1 MAKGR
6 KTGGKDWKA
15 GESGNPNGSSGL
27 PQDVRHARQLT
38 QVHLERLLNQ
48 HIYSTSGELAATIA
62 APEAVALDKLVAS
75 IILTGIE
82 RADQARLE
90 FVLCRL
96 IGRVQERIEVST
108 PTPFVLKRRNG
119 EEIIMGVS
127 DGVETKEPE
136 K

>member
-1 MAKGR
+1 M
-6 KTGGKDWKA
+6 
-15 GESGNPNGSSGL
+15 
-27 PQDVRHARQLT
+27 
-38 QVHLERLLNQ
+38 
-48 HIYSTSGELAATIA
+48 
-62 APEAVALDKLVAS
+62 ALDKLVAS

-119 EEIIMGVS
+119 EEIVM
-127 DGVETKEPE
+127 GVETKEPE